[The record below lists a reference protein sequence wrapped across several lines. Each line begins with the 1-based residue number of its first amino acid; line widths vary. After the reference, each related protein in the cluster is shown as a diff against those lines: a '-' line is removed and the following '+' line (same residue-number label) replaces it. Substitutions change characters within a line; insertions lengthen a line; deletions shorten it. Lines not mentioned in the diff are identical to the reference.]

1 MTTNTKPT
9 LDSPLKGE
17 VWVHGPNWAV
27 TSIGLEA
34 VNGSCTL
41 PAEFFGPSTLASAA
55 AVLPKDQLRE
65 FTSMLAEALLMHG
78 KTVVPQEAVHDFFER
93 HLVPSK
99 H

>member
-1 MTTNTKPT
+1 MTTNAKPT
-9 LDSPLKGE
+9 LDNPLRGE
-17 VWVHGPNWAV
+17 VWIHGPNWAV

-34 VNGSCTL
+34 TNGSCVI

-78 KTVVPQEAVHDFFER
+78 KTVVPQEAVHDFFEKY
-93 HLVPSK
+93 LVPSK

>member
-9 LDSPLKGE
+9 LDNPLKGE
-17 VWVHGPNWAV
+17 IWVHGPNWAV

-34 VNGSCTL
+34 TNGSCTL

-55 AVLPKDQLRE
+55 AVLPRNQLRE
-65 FTSMLAEALLMHG
+65 FATMLAEALLLHG
-78 KTVVPQEAVHDFFER
+78 KAGVPREVVHDFYEK
-93 HLVPSK
+93 HLVPAK